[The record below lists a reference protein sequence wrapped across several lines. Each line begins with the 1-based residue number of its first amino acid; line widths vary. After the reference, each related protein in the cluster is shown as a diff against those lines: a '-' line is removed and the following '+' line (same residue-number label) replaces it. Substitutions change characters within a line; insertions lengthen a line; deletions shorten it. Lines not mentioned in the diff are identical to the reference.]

1 VVVKFSVYVLDT
13 SAILAYVQ
21 DEPGAARVHS
31 LLVEARAGRC
41 HIGISFATISEVYYI
56 VCQKQDVAF
65 ARELVVL
72 IKELPVEIVQSNERI
87 ALAAGRFKASY
98 RLSFADAFIAATAM
112 EKNAVL
118 VHKDPEF
125 EPLAASVALEA
136 LPYKGSAKESGS

>member
-1 VVVKFSVYVLDT
+1 MPAYVLDT
-13 SAILAYVQ
+13 SAILALVQ
-21 DEPGAARVHS
+21 DEPGAARVQA
-31 LLVEARAGRC
+31 LLIGAREGRWE
-41 HIGISFATISEVYYI
+41 ISVSFASMSEVYYI
-56 VCQKQDVAF
+56 VCQKQGVAP

-72 IKELPVEIVQSNERI
+72 LKELPVGIVQSSERI
-87 ALAAGRFKASY
+87 TLAAGRLKAEH

-136 LPYKGSAKESGS
+136 LPYKTH